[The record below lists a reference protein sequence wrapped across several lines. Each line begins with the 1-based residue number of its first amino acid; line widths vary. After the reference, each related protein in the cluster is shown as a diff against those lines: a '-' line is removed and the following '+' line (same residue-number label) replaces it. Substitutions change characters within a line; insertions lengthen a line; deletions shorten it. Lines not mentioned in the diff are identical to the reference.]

1 MTTAALRYSAELGQ
15 DSPVFE
21 HIPYSVHLTPTIVGT
36 HNRDYVMVMRV
47 AGVSFESA
55 DDDQVNNW
63 HARLNILLRG
73 LSSPHLAIWKH
84 LVRREVKDY
93 PQRELPPGFA
103 RELDEEYAAR
113 MNDELLYLNEIYLT
127 IVYRPQTSKVGKALF
142 SLVGAADADTLKKE
156 RADSLEAIEKAAST
170 LEASLRRY
178 DPERLGAYT
187 HNGMLCSETKEYF
200 GFLLSGEWKR
210 MPLTRSPI
218 NRTVMTAR
226 PIFGRETIEIRRS
239 TTTEFSAMLGIMD
252 YPAETMPGF
261 LNSLL
266 TVPFEFVLTQSFQ
279 FSSKQSAK
287 YGLKTARNRKTNAA
301 DDAVSQVEEIDDA
314 LDELQSNKF
323 VMGGHHFSLHVKA
336 RVQAPNDEE
345 ARLQALEDLADNLAM
360 AEAALADGGITVA
373 REDLALEAAFY
384 AQLPANF
391 DYRPRVS
398 PITSKNFAGFSP
410 MHNFPTGRK
419 SGNHWGEALMML
431 ITAAGTP
438 YYMSYHASN
447 PRDEDGGTKKD
458 VGHAMVLGPNGSGKT
473 MFIAFSLV
481 MLQAFGVTSV
491 LFTKDRD
498 TEIVIRALGG
508 TFYPIEMGVPTGW
521 APLQLDPTPGNI
533 EFLNDLIQRLCQEAT
548 VNDKHEMVFQ
558 PLDVTDKEE
567 ITYALNQVM
576 AMDRSRRQLGRVMDY
591 LDRTKKGGIRDRL
604 QQWCHGRKA
613 GEADGQYAWVF
624 DNDHDTL
631 IGTMGKALTTG
642 FDTTKFLDSPTIRTP
657 INMWLFHLTKS
668 LVDGRRFAMFIAEFW
683 KSLDD
688 PYFGDFAKDFLKTLR
703 KQNGFVVL
711 DSQSASDAITHPH
724 ARTLIEQT
732 ATKIL
737 FPNPDAKYVEFAT
750 DEGLNCTE
758 REYNLVKEEIPEGS
772 RMFLIKQGHNSVVA
786 KLDLKGFDYAISVLS
801 ARKTN
806 IELLQRLM
814 AQYGEEPEKWLP
826 HFKSQRSAS

>member
-1 MTTAALRYSAELGQ
+1 MTTAALRFATELGQ
-15 DSPVFE
+15 DSNVFE
-21 HIPYSVHLTPTIVGT
+21 HIPYSVHLTPTVVGT
-36 HNRDYVMVMRV
+36 HNRDYIMVMRV

-84 LVRREVKDY
+84 LIRREVKDY

-127 IVYRPQTSKVGKALF
+127 IVYRPQTSKVGKVLF
-142 SLVGAADADTLKKE
+142 SLVGAADAEALKKE

-178 DPERLGAYT
+178 DPERLGAYS

-226 PIFGRETIEIRRS
+226 PIFGRETIETRRS

-279 FSSKQSAK
+279 FSSKQAAK
-287 YGLKTARNRKTNAA
+287 YGLKTARNRKSNAQ
-301 DDAVSQVEEIDDA
+301 DDAESQVEEIKDA

-336 RVQAPNDEE
+336 RVPMPADDQA
-345 ARLQALEDLADNLAM
+345 RKQALDDLAENLAI

-431 ITAAGTP
+431 IT
-438 YYMSYHASN
+438 
-447 PRDEDGGTKKD
+447 
-458 VGHAMVLGPNGSGKT
+458 V
-473 MFIAFSLV
+473 
-481 MLQAFGVTSV
+481 
-491 LFTKDRD
+491 
-498 TEIVIRALGG
+498 
-508 TFYPIEMGVPTGW
+508 
-521 APLQLDPTPGNI
+521 
-533 EFLNDLIQRLCQEAT
+533 C
-548 VNDKHEMVFQ
+548 
-558 PLDVTDKEE
+558 
-567 ITYALNQVM
+567 
-576 AMDRSRRQLGRVMDY
+576 
-591 LDRTKKGGIRDRL
+591 
-604 QQWCHGRKA
+604 
-613 GEADGQYAWVF
+613 AD
-624 DNDHDTL
+624 
-631 IGTMGKALTTG
+631 
-642 FDTTKFLDSPTIRTP
+642 
-657 INMWLFHLTKS
+657 
-668 LVDGRRFAMFIAEFW
+668 
-683 KSLDD
+683 
-688 PYFGDFAKDFLKTLR
+688 
-703 KQNGFVVL
+703 
-711 DSQSASDAITHPH
+711 
-724 ARTLIEQT
+724 
-732 ATKIL
+732 
-737 FPNPDAKYVEFAT
+737 
-750 DEGLNCTE
+750 
-758 REYNLVKEEIPEGS
+758 
-772 RMFLIKQGHNSVVA
+772 
-786 KLDLKGFDYAISVLS
+786 
-801 ARKTN
+801 
-806 IELLQRLM
+806 
-814 AQYGEEPEKWLP
+814 
-826 HFKSQRSAS
+826 